1 MLLNTRKFSAA
12 ALFIAVIM
20 TVIMPLMT
28 VKASAGASSGA
39 YDGVKTKNGGS
50 YSAAL
55 LDADFYDSMNGC
67 LTQPQESQL
76 LDLMQQ
82 TADKVE
88 CNIGIAIVSDLHG
101 MSDIKYAAGFGD
113 TQYG

>member
-76 LDLMQQ
+76 LDLMQPVDTPPLRNSIILQ
-82 TADKVE
+82 RA
-88 CNIGIAIVSDLHG
+88 NIIISNL
-101 MSDIKYAAGFGD
+101 
-113 TQYG
+113 QRP